1 MFNVN
6 KKDSLRG
13 LQESAIHE
21 ILLKDKDHMEDDSS
35 SADKSSEAGKMAP
48 SSGTYF
54 PNLDM
59 LGTSSSSGSDHVGE
73 DSVIEPT
80 PTSARSDDRYANV
93 ILDSKGKLSFKAA
106 AAASEVYKLQAMVK
120 DLQTQLIEAKKSPT
134 DHPEDPSLT
143 KTVKGGLMDLIT
155 EESFNILC
163 KTVAEKAMTSMGSR
177 HDKANFI
184 SDPASVL
191 LGSAKTSSSHLHIS
205 GKKSNGTLNLGTSSS
220 RMDSEDEV
228 EVSSDMEG

>member
-1 MFNVN
+1 MFNLN

-35 SADKSSEAGKMAP
+35 SADKSSEPGKMTP

-59 LGTSSSSGSDHVGE
+59 LGTSTSSGSDHVGE
-73 DSVIEPT
+73 DIVMEPT
-80 PTSARSDDRYANV
+80 TTSARSDDRYANV

-106 AAASEVYKLQAMVK
+106 ATASEVYELRNMIK
-120 DLQTQLIEAKKSPT
+120 DLQTQLIDAKKSPT

-143 KTVKGGLMDLIT
+143 KTVKGGLMDLMQWPH
-155 EESFNILC
+155 NLC
-163 KTVAEKAMTSMGSR
+163 DLA
-177 HDKANFI
+177 
-184 SDPASVL
+184 VL
-191 LGSAKTSSSHLHIS
+191 VVF
-205 GKKSNGTLNLGTSSS
+205 GKRKRNL
-220 RMDSEDEV
+220 
-228 EVSSDMEG
+228 